1 MSYFEIKNI
10 TVEFGGVK
18 ALNNVSFSVK
28 QGEIFTIIGPNGAGK
43 STLFNVISR
52 IYEPTRI
59 KKSKLV
65 KFFLKYTPGWLF
77 SWFITNKNKK
87 NTENGKI
94 YFNNQDISK
103 KRPHQI
109 AGLGIARTF
118 QNLELFENATV
129 LQNLLLGRHIY
140 RKSNLLNELFFTPKV
155 KKAELK
161 NRLKV
166 EEVIDFL
173 DLQHYRDTIISG
185 LPYGVRKNVELARAL
200 CTNPKLLLLDEPSSG
215 LTNEETIDL
224 GFWIKDIQSLL
235 NITVVMI
242 EHDMSFVNKVS
253 DRILALNYGEII
265 AAGLPEEI
273 KNSDKVKV
281 AYMGE

>member
-1 MSYFEIKNI
+1 MSYFDIKDI
-10 TVEFGGVK
+10 TVSFGGVK
-18 ALNNVSFSVK
+18 ALSNVSFSVN

-52 IYEPTRI
+52 IYEPNSGEI
-59 KKSKLV
+59 H
-65 KFFLKYTPGWLF
+65 FD
-77 SWFITNKNKK
+77 
-87 NTENGKI
+87 
-94 YFNNQDISK
+94 NQNISK
-103 KRPHQI
+103 KKAYQI

-140 RKSNLLNELFFTPKV
+140 RKSNLLNELFFTPNV
-155 KKAELK
+155 KKTELEH
-161 NRLKV
+161 RLKV

-224 GFWIKDIQSLL
+224 GFWIKDIQSIL

-265 AAGLPEEI
+265 ATGLPDEI
-273 KNSDKVKV
+273 KANEKVRT

>member
-1 MSYFEIKNI
+1 MSYFDIKDI
-10 TVEFGGVK
+10 TVAFGGVK
-18 ALNNVSFSVK
+18 ALSNVSFSVN

-52 IYEPTRI
+52 IYEPSSGEI
-59 KKSKLV
+59 H
-65 KFFLKYTPGWLF
+65 FD
-77 SWFITNKNKK
+77 
-87 NTENGKI
+87 
-94 YFNNQDISK
+94 NQNISK
-103 KRPHQI
+103 KKAHQI

-140 RKSNLLNELFFTPKV
+140 KKSNLLNELFFTPKV
-155 KKAELK
+155 KKTELEH
-161 NRLKV
+161 RLKV

-224 GFWIKDIQSLL
+224 GFWIKDIQSIL

-265 AAGLPEEI
+265 ATGLPEEI
-273 KNSDKVKV
+273 KANEKVRT

>member
-1 MSYFEIKNI
+1 MGYFDIKNV
-10 TVEFGGVK
+10 TVAFGGVR
-18 ALNNVSFSVK
+18 ALNDVSFSVN

-52 IYEPTRI
+52 IYEP
-59 KKSKLV
+59 S
-65 KFFLKYTPGWLF
+65 
-77 SWFITNKNKK
+77 
-87 NTENGKI
+87 NGEI
-94 YFNNQDISK
+94 HFNDQNISK
-103 KRPHQI
+103 RKPHQI
-109 AGLGIARTF
+109 TELGIARTF

-140 RKSNLLNELFFTPKV
+140 RKSNFINELFFTPKV
-155 KKAELK
+155 KKAELEH
-161 NRLKV
+161 RLKV

-265 AAGLPEEI
+265 ATGLPDEI
-273 KNSDKVKV
+273 KNNEKVKV

>member
-1 MSYFEIKNI
+1 MRLFGVKNI
-10 TVEFGGVK
+10 TVAFGGVK
-18 ALNNVSFSVK
+18 ALNDVSFGVDK
-28 QGEIFTIIGPNGAGK
+28 GEIFTIIGPNGAGK

-52 IYEPTRI
+52 IYEP
-59 KKSKLV
+59 SK
-65 KFFLKYTPGWLF
+65 G
-77 SWFITNKNKK
+77 
-87 NTENGKI
+87 EI
-94 YFNNQDISK
+94 YFENQNISK
-103 KRPHQI
+103 TKPHNI
-109 AGLGIARTF
+109 SKLGIARTF

-140 RKSNLLNELFFTPKV
+140 KKTNILSEVFFTPSARKQ
-155 KKAELK
+155 EHEY
-161 NRLKV
+161 RLKV

-173 DLQHYRDTIISG
+173 DLQHYRDTLING

-200 CTNPKLLLLDEPSSG
+200 CTDPKLLLLDEPSSG

-235 NITVVMI
+235 GITIIMI

-253 DRILALNYGEII
+253 DRILALNYGKIL
-265 AAGLPEEI
+265 ASGLPEEI
-273 KNSDKVKV
+273 KNNADVKQ

>member
-1 MSYFEIKNI
+1 MSLFEVKNI
-10 TVEFGGVK
+10 TVAFGGVK
-18 ALNNVSFSVK
+18 ALNDVSFGVDK
-28 QGEIFTIIGPNGAGK
+28 GEIFTIIGPNGAGK

-52 IYEPTRI
+52 IYEP
-59 KKSKLV
+59 SK
-65 KFFLKYTPGWLF
+65 G
-77 SWFITNKNKK
+77 
-87 NTENGKI
+87 EI
-94 YFNNQDISK
+94 YFENQNISK
-103 KRPHQI
+103 TKPHNI
-109 AGLGIARTF
+109 SKLGIARTF

-140 RKSNLLNELFFTPKV
+140 KKTNILSEVFFTPSARKQ
-155 KKAELK
+155 EHEY
-161 NRLKV
+161 RLKV

-173 DLQHYRDTIISG
+173 DLQHYRDTLING

-200 CTNPKLLLLDEPSSG
+200 CTDPKLLLLDEPSSG

-235 NITVVMI
+235 GITIIMI

-253 DRILALNYGEII
+253 DRILALNYGKIL
-265 AAGLPEEI
+265 ASGLPEEI
-273 KNSDKVKV
+273 KNNVDVKQ

>member
-1 MSYFEIKNI
+1 MSYFDVNNI
-10 TVEFGGVK
+10 TVSFGGVK
-18 ALNNVSFSVK
+18 ALNNVSFSVN
-28 QGEIFTIIGPNGAGK
+28 QNEIFTIIGPNGAGK

-52 IYEPTRI
+52 IYQPNNGN
-59 KKSKLV
+59 V
-65 KFFLKYTPGWLF
+65 VF
-77 SWFITNKNKK
+77 
-87 NTENGKI
+87 NGKNI
-94 YFNNQDISK
+94 IDLKSHQVSK
-103 KRPHQI
+103 I
-109 AGLGIARTF
+109 GIARTF

-140 RKSNLLNELFFTPKV
+140 KNSNFLSDMFFLKHV
-155 KKAELK
+155 KKSEREQ
-161 NRLKV
+161 RLKV
-166 EEVIDFL
+166 EEIIDFL
-173 DLQHYRDTIISG
+173 DLQHYRDTPIHG

-200 CTNPKLLLLDEPSSG
+200 STDPKLLLLDEPSSG

-265 AAGLPEEI
+265 ATGLPEEI
-273 KNSDKVKV
+273 KNNEKVKV

>member
-1 MSYFEIKNI
+1 MSLFEVKNI
-10 TVEFGGVK
+10 TVAFGGVK
-18 ALNNVSFSVK
+18 ALNDVSFGVDK
-28 QGEIFTIIGPNGAGK
+28 GEIFTIIGPNGAGK

-52 IYEPTRI
+52 IYEP
-59 KKSKLV
+59 SK
-65 KFFLKYTPGWLF
+65 G
-77 SWFITNKNKK
+77 
-87 NTENGKI
+87 EI
-94 YFNNQDISK
+94 YFENQNISK
-103 KRPHQI
+103 TKPHNI
-109 AGLGIARTF
+109 SKLGIARTF

-140 RKSNLLNELFFTPKV
+140 KRTNILSEVFFTPSARKQ
-155 KKAELK
+155 EHEY
-161 NRLKV
+161 RLKV

-173 DLQHYRDTIISG
+173 DLQHYRDTLING

-200 CTNPKLLLLDEPSSG
+200 CTDPKLLLLDEPSSG

-235 NITVVMI
+235 GITIIMI

-253 DRILALNYGEII
+253 DRILALNYGKIL
-265 AAGLPEEI
+265 ASGLPEEI
-273 KNSDKVKV
+273 KNNTDVKQ

>member
-1 MSYFEIKNI
+1 MSLFEVKNI
-10 TVEFGGVK
+10 TVAFGGVK
-18 ALNNVSFSVK
+18 ALNDVSFGVDK
-28 QGEIFTIIGPNGAGK
+28 GEIFTIIGPNGAGK

-52 IYEPTRI
+52 IYEP
-59 KKSKLV
+59 SK
-65 KFFLKYTPGWLF
+65 G
-77 SWFITNKNKK
+77 
-87 NTENGKI
+87 EI
-94 YFNNQDISK
+94 YFENQNISK
-103 KRPHQI
+103 TKPHNI
-109 AGLGIARTF
+109 SKLGIARTF

-140 RKSNLLNELFFTPKV
+140 KKTNILSEVFFTPSARKQ
-155 KKAELK
+155 EHEY
-161 NRLKV
+161 RLKV

-173 DLQHYRDTIISG
+173 DLQHYRDTLING

-200 CTNPKLLLLDEPSSG
+200 CTDPKLLLLDEPSSG

-235 NITVVMI
+235 GITIIMI

-253 DRILALNYGEII
+253 DRILALNYGKIL
-265 AAGLPEEI
+265 ASGLPEVI
-273 KNSDKVKV
+273 KNNADVKQ

>member
-1 MSYFEIKNI
+1 MSLFEVKNI
-10 TVEFGGVK
+10 TVAFGGVK
-18 ALNNVSFSVK
+18 ALNDVSFGVDK
-28 QGEIFTIIGPNGAGK
+28 GEIFTIIGPNGAGK

-52 IYEPTRI
+52 IYEP
-59 KKSKLV
+59 SK
-65 KFFLKYTPGWLF
+65 G
-77 SWFITNKNKK
+77 
-87 NTENGKI
+87 EI
-94 YFNNQDISK
+94 YFENQNISK
-103 KRPHQI
+103 TKPHNI
-109 AGLGIARTF
+109 SKLGIARTF

-140 RKSNLLNELFFTPKV
+140 KKTNILSEVFFTPSASKQ
-155 KKAELK
+155 EHEY
-161 NRLKV
+161 RLKV

-173 DLQHYRDTIISG
+173 DLQHYRDTLING

-200 CTNPKLLLLDEPSSG
+200 CTDPKLLLLDEPSSG

-235 NITVVMI
+235 GITIIMI

-253 DRILALNYGEII
+253 DRILALNYGKIL
-265 AAGLPEEI
+265 ASGLPEEI
-273 KNSDKVKV
+273 KNNADVKQ

>member
-1 MSYFEIKNI
+1 MSYFEVQNI
-10 TVEFGGVK
+10 TVAFGGVK
-18 ALNNVSFSVK
+18 ALNDISFSVN

-52 IYEPTRI
+52 IYEP
-59 KKSKLV
+59 
-65 KFFLKYTPGWLF
+65 
-77 SWFITNKNKK
+77 N
-87 NTENGKI
+87 NGEI
-94 YFNNQDISK
+94 HFNNQNISK
-103 KRPHQI
+103 SKPHQI
-109 AGLGIARTF
+109 ASLGIARTF
-118 QNLELFENATV
+118 QNLELFENSTV

-140 RKSNLLNELFFTPKV
+140 RKSNLINELFFTPRV
-155 KKAELK
+155 RKAELEH
-161 NRLKV
+161 RLKV

>member
-1 MSYFEIKNI
+1 MSLFEVKNI
-10 TVEFGGVK
+10 TVAFGGVK
-18 ALNNVSFSVK
+18 ALNDVSFGVDK
-28 QGEIFTIIGPNGAGK
+28 GEIFTIIGPNGGGK

-52 IYEPTRI
+52 IYEP
-59 KKSKLV
+59 SK
-65 KFFLKYTPGWLF
+65 G
-77 SWFITNKNKK
+77 
-87 NTENGKI
+87 EI
-94 YFNNQDISK
+94 YFENQNISK
-103 KRPHQI
+103 TKPHNI
-109 AGLGIARTF
+109 SKLGIARTF

-140 RKSNLLNELFFTPKV
+140 KRTNILSEVFFTPSARKQ
-155 KKAELK
+155 EHEY
-161 NRLKV
+161 RLKV

-173 DLQHYRDTIISG
+173 DLQHYRDTLING

-200 CTNPKLLLLDEPSSG
+200 CTDPKLLLLDEPSSG

-235 NITVVMI
+235 GITIIMI

-253 DRILALNYGEII
+253 DRILALNYGKIL
-265 AAGLPEEI
+265 ASGLPDEI
-273 KNSDKVKV
+273 KNNEDVKQ

>member
-1 MSYFEIKNI
+1 MSLFEVKNI
-10 TVEFGGVK
+10 TVAFGGVK
-18 ALNNVSFSVK
+18 ALNDVSFGVDK
-28 QGEIFTIIGPNGAGK
+28 GEIFTIIGPNGAGK

-52 IYEPTRI
+52 IYEP
-59 KKSKLV
+59 SK
-65 KFFLKYTPGWLF
+65 G
-77 SWFITNKNKK
+77 
-87 NTENGKI
+87 EI
-94 YFNNQDISK
+94 YFENQNISK
-103 KRPHQI
+103 TKPHNI
-109 AGLGIARTF
+109 SKLGIARTF

-140 RKSNLLNELFFTPKV
+140 KKTNILSEVFFTPSARKQ
-155 KKAELK
+155 EHEY
-161 NRLKV
+161 RLKV

-173 DLQHYRDTIISG
+173 DLQHYRDTLING

-200 CTNPKLLLLDEPSSG
+200 CTDPKLLLLDEPSSG

-235 NITVVMI
+235 GITIIMI

-253 DRILALNYGEII
+253 DRILALNYGKIL
-265 AAGLPEEI
+265 ASGLPEEI
-273 KNSDKVKV
+273 KNNTDVKR

>member
-1 MSYFEIKNI
+1 MSLFEVKNI
-10 TVEFGGVK
+10 TVAFGGVK
-18 ALNNVSFSVK
+18 ALNDVSFDVDK
-28 QGEIFTIIGPNGAGK
+28 GEIFTIIGPNGAGK

-52 IYEPTRI
+52 IYEP
-59 KKSKLV
+59 SKGEIY
-65 KFFLKYTPGWLF
+65 FE
-77 SWFITNKNKK
+77 NKN
-87 NTENGKI
+87 
-94 YFNNQDISK
+94 ISK
-103 KRPHQI
+103 TKPHNI
-109 AGLGIARTF
+109 SKLGIARTF

-140 RKSNLLNELFFTPKV
+140 KKTNILSEVFFTPSARKQ
-155 KKAELK
+155 EHEY
-161 NRLKV
+161 RLKV

-173 DLQHYRDTIISG
+173 DLQHYRDTLING

-200 CTNPKLLLLDEPSSG
+200 CTDPKLLLLDEPSSG

-235 NITVVMI
+235 GITIIMI

-253 DRILALNYGEII
+253 DRILALNYGKIL
-265 AAGLPEEI
+265 ASGLPEEI
-273 KNSDKVKV
+273 KNNVDVKQ

>member
-1 MSYFEIKNI
+1 MSLFEVKNI
-10 TVEFGGVK
+10 TVAFGGVK
-18 ALNNVSFSVK
+18 ALNDVSFGVDK
-28 QGEIFTIIGPNGAGK
+28 GEIFTIIGPNGAGK

-52 IYEPTRI
+52 IYEP
-59 KKSKLV
+59 SK
-65 KFFLKYTPGWLF
+65 G
-77 SWFITNKNKK
+77 
-87 NTENGKI
+87 EI
-94 YFNNQDISK
+94 YFENQNISK
-103 KRPHQI
+103 TKPHNI
-109 AGLGIARTF
+109 SKLGIARTF

-140 RKSNLLNELFFTPKV
+140 KRTNILSEVFFTPSARKQ
-155 KKAELK
+155 EHEY
-161 NRLKV
+161 RLKV

-173 DLQHYRDTIISG
+173 DLQHYRDTLING

-200 CTNPKLLLLDEPSSG
+200 CTDPKLLLLDEPSSG

-235 NITVVMI
+235 GITIIMI

-253 DRILALNYGEII
+253 DRILALNYGKIL
-265 AAGLPEEI
+265 ASGLPEEI
-273 KNSDKVKV
+273 KNNVDVKQ

>member
-1 MSYFEIKNI
+1 MSLFEVKNI
-10 TVEFGGVK
+10 TVAFGGVK
-18 ALNNVSFSVK
+18 ALNDVSFGVDK
-28 QGEIFTIIGPNGAGK
+28 GEIFTIIGPNGAGK

-52 IYEPTRI
+52 IYEP
-59 KKSKLV
+59 SKGEI
-65 KFFLKYTPGWLF
+65 FF
-77 SWFITNKNKK
+77 
-87 NTENGKI
+87 ENQ
-94 YFNNQDISK
+94 NISK
-103 KRPHQI
+103 TKPHNI
-109 AGLGIARTF
+109 SKLGIARTF

-140 RKSNLLNELFFTPKV
+140 KKTNILSEVFFTPSARKQ
-155 KKAELK
+155 EHEY
-161 NRLKV
+161 RLKV

-173 DLQHYRDTIISG
+173 DLQHYRDTLING

-200 CTNPKLLLLDEPSSG
+200 CTDPKLLLLDEPSSG

-235 NITVVMI
+235 GITIIMI

-253 DRILALNYGEII
+253 DRILALNYGKIL
-265 AAGLPEEI
+265 ASGLPEEI
-273 KNSDKVKV
+273 KNNIDVKQ

>member
-1 MSYFEIKNI
+1 MSLFEVKNI
-10 TVEFGGVK
+10 TVAFGGVK
-18 ALNNVSFSVK
+18 ALNDVSFDVDN
-28 QGEIFTIIGPNGAGK
+28 GEIFTIIGPNGAGK

-52 IYEPTRI
+52 IYEP
-59 KKSKLV
+59 SK
-65 KFFLKYTPGWLF
+65 G
-77 SWFITNKNKK
+77 
-87 NTENGKI
+87 EI
-94 YFNNQDISK
+94 YFENQNISK
-103 KRPHQI
+103 TKPHNI
-109 AGLGIARTF
+109 SKLGIARTF

-140 RKSNLLNELFFTPKV
+140 KKTNILSEVFFTPSARKQ
-155 KKAELK
+155 EHEF
-161 NRLKV
+161 RLKV

-173 DLQHYRDTIISG
+173 DHQHYRDTLING

-200 CTNPKLLLLDEPSSG
+200 CTDPKLLLLDEPSSG

-235 NITVVMI
+235 GITIIMI

-253 DRILALNYGEII
+253 DRILALNYGKIL
-265 AAGLPEEI
+265 ASGLPEEI
-273 KNSDKVKV
+273 KNNADVKQ

>member
-1 MSYFEIKNI
+1 MSLFEVKNI
-10 TVEFGGVK
+10 TVAFGGVK
-18 ALNNVSFSVK
+18 ALNDVSFGVDK
-28 QGEIFTIIGPNGAGK
+28 GEIFTIIGPNGAGK

-52 IYEPTRI
+52 IYEP
-59 KKSKLV
+59 SK
-65 KFFLKYTPGWLF
+65 G
-77 SWFITNKNKK
+77 
-87 NTENGKI
+87 EI
-94 YFNNQDISK
+94 YFENQNISRTKPHNISK
-103 KRPHQI
+103 
-109 AGLGIARTF
+109 LGIARTF

-140 RKSNLLNELFFTPKV
+140 KRTNILSEVFFTPSARKQ
-155 KKAELK
+155 EHEY
-161 NRLKV
+161 RLKV

-173 DLQHYRDTIISG
+173 DLQHYRDTLING

-200 CTNPKLLLLDEPSSG
+200 CTDPKLLLLDEPSSG

-235 NITVVMI
+235 GITIIMI

-253 DRILALNYGEII
+253 DRILALNYGKIL
-265 AAGLPEEI
+265 ASGLPEEI
-273 KNSDKVKV
+273 KNNADVKQ